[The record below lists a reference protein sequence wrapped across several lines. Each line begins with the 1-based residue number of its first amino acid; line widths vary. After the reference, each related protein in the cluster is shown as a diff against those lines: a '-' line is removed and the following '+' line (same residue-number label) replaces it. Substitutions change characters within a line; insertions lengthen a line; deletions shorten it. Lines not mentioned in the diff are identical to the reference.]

1 VAALA
6 RPFARIALAR
16 ALAKKGRH
24 ETAAAA
30 LVPLLEAGPRP
41 TPLDATIDRL
51 LETTLTGAG
60 RQQQAWVARE
70 LRAIAGDVDAAA
82 RSELDARRSFP
93 PSGNLETLPASSLRA
108 YVMPGGIGRHPI
120 WDVAPVAAAFAGK
133 AARIALSDLGVSTR
147 DRIKPKAVSA
157 LRQLF
162 DRIAQAFE
170 IVEIELAA
178 SDHVAMPSVAVEDQP
193 WVVVPSSIADW
204 PEPWAVAALARP
216 FARIA
221 LGVPWI
227 ASIGAA
233 ETLAILV
240 GFARQVAPSFGATPV
255 DRIEPLVGDYEL
267 RAKRA
272 IDRRRRKMLEEM
284 QHVLAGA
291 PAIAEDLFADAVA
304 RTETRASFLLS
315 GSLRASLDS
324 LAPFDPGLGDGMRAP
339 GPRGD

>member
-1 VAALA
+1 
-6 RPFARIALAR
+6 
-16 ALAKKGRH
+16 
-24 ETAAAA
+24 
-30 LVPLLEAGPRP
+30 
-41 TPLDATIDRL
+41 
-51 LETTLTGAG
+51 
-60 RQQQAWVARE
+60 
-70 LRAIAGDVDAAA
+70 RAIAGDVDAAG

-120 WDVAPVAAAFAGK
+120 WDVAPVAAAFGGK
-133 AARIALSDLGVSTR
+133 AARIALADLGVSTR

-162 DRIAQAFE
+162 DRIANAFE

-193 WVVVPSSIADW
+193 WIVVPSSLADW

-233 ETLAILV
+233 
-240 GFARQVAPSFGATPV
+240 
-255 DRIEPLVGDYEL
+255 
-267 RAKRA
+267 
-272 IDRRRRKMLEEM
+272 
-284 QHVLAGA
+284 
-291 PAIAEDLFADAVA
+291 
-304 RTETRASFLLS
+304 
-315 GSLRASLDS
+315 
-324 LAPFDPGLGDGMRAP
+324 
-339 GPRGD
+339 